1 MFPFSYRQAIDLA
14 FENPNMD
21 LDLERKKLD
30 LDHKGLDLWLT
41 LVATIQQL
49 LTLDQQPPL
58 LHL

>member
-1 MFPFSYRQAIDLA
+1 
-14 FENPNMD
+14 MD